1 MGNSEVGNPEGN
13 RIFGYIPDKAIFF
26 WFNWVSKFLVAKKG
40 CWPKYIKALMEFGD
54 VVLVEQQRKSQTI
67 QRGRSKI
74 RLIIGFITN
83 SNHCILRF
91 EKYLSDWHNLQCVG
105 ILPACKCLHCAY
117 LYHC

>member
-74 RLIIGFITN
+74 RLNI
-83 SNHCILRF
+83 
-91 EKYLSDWHNLQCVG
+91 
-105 ILPACKCLHCAY
+105 
-117 LYHC
+117 